1 MYIQEFSVHFLN
13 TLCTHLNYLNVLW
26 ADLCSIHQ
34 QDLYIPLFQNYRRFH
49 SCTSLFLDLSSTFW
63 QHRWAEFLQREI
75 GQETMTSM
83 KILKKLIKWPNNT
96 MIDLLIKKEFQEK
109 KIYRNNSS
117 PYWITWIYIYEYT
130 WHVVIWGLVV
140 TVRFGEPDV
149 YQDNVC
155 EDTTVRFIAHRD
167 IGTHHVFFHPS
178 QVVNDVTSKTHKQQ
192 PWEKLL
198 K

>member
-1 MYIQEFSVHFLN
+1 MLV
-13 TLCTHLNYLNVLW
+13 NYLWNVLRT
-26 ADLCSIHQ
+26 DLCSIHR
-34 QDLYIPLFQNYRRFH
+34 QDLYMLPFQNYRRFH
-49 SCTSLFLDLSSTFW
+49 SCTWLFLDLSSTFW

-75 GQETMTSM
+75 GQETTTSM
-83 KILKKLIKWPNNT
+83 KTLKKLIKWSNNT
-96 MIDLLIKKEFQEK
+96 NISLLIKKRISRK
-109 KIYRNNSS
+109 KDLPEQQFSILNNMN
-117 PYWITWIYIYEYT
+117 IYIYEYT

-178 QVVNDVTSKTHKQQ
+178 QVINDVASKTHKQQ
-192 PWEKLL
+192 PWDKML